1 MKALFPKQI
10 AFFDL
15 LKELS
20 DQSERIAALLA
31 EFFGNFKDFEAFA
44 NRAKAIEHEADKKSH
59 EIVEKLNKTF
69 ITPIDREDI
78 YMLTK
83 ELDDI
88 VDLIENVIRDIYI
101 YQITEKIDAMDDFAP
116 IIVEASRYLGQLID
130 CLQEQKHTQKFLD
143 LVIKIHELEDQGD
156 TAFGRAITKL
166 FKEETDH
173 IKVVKLKDI
182 IEGLED
188 IMDQYQAVSDT
199 IEGII
204 VKSS

>member
-15 LKELS
+15 LRDLD
-20 DQSERIAALLA
+20 DQSKKIAALLA
-31 EFFGNFKDFEAFA
+31 DFFGNFKDFETYAK
-44 NRAKAIEHEADKKSH
+44 RAKEIEHEADKKSH

-78 YMLTK
+78 YELTK
-83 ELDDI
+83 ELDDV
-88 VDLIENVIRDIYI
+88 VDLIENVIRDIHMYG
-101 YQITEKIDAMDDFAP
+101 ITEKIDAMDEFAP
-116 IIVEASRYLGQLID
+116 IIVEASQHLGQLID
-130 CLQEQKHTQKFLD
+130 CLQDQKHTQKFLD
-143 LVIKIHELEDQGD
+143 LVIKIHGLEDQGD
-156 TAFGRAITKL
+156 IAFGKAITKL

-182 IEGLED
+182 IEGLEQ

-199 IEGII
+199 VEGII

>member
-1 MKALFPKQI
+1 MKSLFPKQI

-15 LKELS
+15 LKALGY
-20 DQSERIAALLA
+20 QSKEIASLLA
-31 EFFGNFKDFEAFA
+31 EFFGNFKDFETYAK
-44 NRAKAIEHEADKKSH
+44 RAKDIEHEADKKSH

-101 YQITEKIDAMDDFAP
+101 YQVTEKIDAMDEFAP
-116 IIVEASRYLGQLID
+116 IIVEASEYLSQLIA
-130 CLQEQKHTQKFLD
+130 CLQEQKHTQKLLD
-143 LVIKIHELEDQGD
+143 LIIKIHELEDQGD
-156 TAFGRAITKL
+156 IAFGKAITKL

-182 IEGLED
+182 IEGLEE